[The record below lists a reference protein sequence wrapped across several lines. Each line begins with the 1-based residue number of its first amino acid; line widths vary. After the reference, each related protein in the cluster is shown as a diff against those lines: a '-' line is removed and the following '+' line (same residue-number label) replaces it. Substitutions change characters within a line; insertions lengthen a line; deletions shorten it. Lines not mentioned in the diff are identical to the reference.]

1 MHKTRELLKSV
12 FGFETFRPGQEEIV
26 AAILAGRDVLAIM
39 PTGGGKSLCYQLP
52 ALRRDGLTVVISP
65 LIALMR
71 DQVAALRE
79 AGVEAGAL
87 NSANDPWETERVI
100 EALEGGKLRLL
111 YMAPERLASEATIGL
126 LRRSGV
132 TLLAVDEAHCVSQWG
147 HDFRPDYLRIGS
159 LREALGGV
167 QTAAFTATAD
177 AETRDDIQARLFG
190 APPKPAPEVFLRG
203 FDRPELYLAFEPKAS
218 PQSRILNFVKR
229 RPGQAGII
237 YCGSRRKTETYAAA
251 LASAGVD
258 ALAYHAGLDPETRS
272 DRQDRFTRQ
281 DGVVMAATVAF
292 GMGVDKPD
300 VRFVIHADLPKSM
313 EAYYQEVGRAGR
325 DGAPADTL
333 TLFGIDDIKLRRK
346 QIYEGDAPVERKR
359 ADHQRLN
366 ALLALA
372 EAPGCRRQTLL
383 AYFGE
388 TQLQPC
394 GNCDLC
400 RDPPERFDGTEAV
413 RKALSAM
420 LRTGE
425 RFGVEHLI
433 AVLRGEAS
441 ERVRQ
446 LGHDAIRTF
455 GVGAEFERI
464 QWRAIFRQMFSLG
477 LASVTEM
484 GGWQVT
490 VAGRQ
495 VLRGEETVMLRK
507 DALTRRARDRKAPR
521 TRAVAG
527 LGPEDEELFEAL
539 RAKRGE
545 LARARGV
552 PAYVIFPDVTL
563 IDIAQRKPQTLDAF
577 AECHGVGAKKLES
590 FGSAFLEIVAAG
602 PVALPHPARR
612 KLAGDASGGLFDA
625 LAEAQAGLTYG
636 HMGTDRYLVCAPA
649 TLAKIAEARPRD
661 LAGLEQIAGVGALK
675 AERFGGA
682 FLACIEA
689 AEG

>member
-1 MHKTRELLKSV
+1 MHETKELLKSV

-26 AAILAGRDVLAIM
+26 SALLSGRDVLAIM

-52 ALRRDGLTVVISP
+52 ALRNEGLTVVISP

-71 DQVAALRE
+71 DQVSVLRE

-87 NSANDPWETERVI
+87 NSANDPWENEQVFD
-100 EALEGGKLRLL
+100 ALEGGKLRLL

-147 HDFRPDYLRIGS
+147 HDFRPDYLLIGS
-159 LREALGGV
+159 LREALGNV

-190 APPKPAPEVFLRG
+190 QAPEVFLRG

-218 PQSRILNFVKR
+218 PQSRILDFVKR

-251 LASAGVD
+251 LASAGID

-272 DRQDRFTRQ
+272 DRQDRFTRG

-346 QIYEGDAPVERKR
+346 QIDEGDAPAERKR

-383 AYFGE
+383 TYFGE
-388 TQLQPC
+388 TRVEPC

-413 RKALSAM
+413 QKALSAM

-455 GVGAEFERI
+455 GVGAEFDRI
-464 QWRAIFRQMFSLG
+464 QWRAIFRQMLSLR

-484 GGWQVT
+484 GSWQAT
-490 VAGRQ
+490 ETGRQ

-527 LGPEDEELFEAL
+527 MGREDEELFESL

-552 PAYVIFPDVTL
+552 PAYVIFPDATL
-563 IDIAQRKPQTLDAF
+563 IDIAVRKPQTLDDF

-590 FGSAFLEIVAAG
+590 FGQAFLEIVTASS
-602 PVALPHPARR
+602 VVLPHPARR
-612 KLAGDASGGLFDA
+612 KLAGDANGDLFDA
-625 LAEAQAGLTYG
+625 LVEAQAGLLAHGDTG
-636 HMGTDRYLVCAPA
+636 ADHYLACAPA
-649 TLAKIAEARPRD
+649 TLSRIAEARPRD
-661 LAGLEQIAGVGALK
+661 LAGLERISGVGALK
-675 AERFGGA
+675 AEHFGEA
-682 FLACIEA
+682 FLACIRA